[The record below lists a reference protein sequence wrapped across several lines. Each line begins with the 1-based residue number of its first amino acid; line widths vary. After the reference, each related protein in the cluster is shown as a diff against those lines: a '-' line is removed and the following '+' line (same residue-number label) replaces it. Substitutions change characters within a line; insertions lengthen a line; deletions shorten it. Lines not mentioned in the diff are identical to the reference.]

1 MQIVALYNLLETV
14 INLFT
19 MAIFLRA
26 ILSWLAVPPNNP
38 ISEIVT
44 RITEPV
50 LAPLRRYVPKAGMMD
65 LTPLIAILLLQF
77 LIRPLLR
84 SLLGG

>member
-14 INLFT
+14 ISLLT

-26 ILSWLAVPPNNP
+26 ILSWLAVPSNNP
-38 ISEIVT
+38 ISEVLT

-50 LAPLRRYVPKAGMMD
+50 LAPLRRYIPRMGMMD
-65 LTPLIAILLLQF
+65 LTPLIAIMLLQF
-77 LIRPLLR
+77 LIKPLLR